1 MRRSPRPP
9 LRARTTSH
17 EAPPPERAP
26 RAIWGRRRAARAAGG
41 GTLLPLLLATTLL
54 AACADDPRPAA
65 TTATPPSS
73 AAPARTTAPA
83 APADHIELQKF
94 VLTSGV
100 KAKDPVDD
108 IDAAKPGQ
116 RVYGHVTIRNRTAG
130 SKRVTLSFRV
140 NGDERSMVDL
150 DIEKSWSWRSWAYV
164 TLRKEDKGEL
174 TVHVFDDHGAEMAT
188 KSIPIR

>member
-1 MRRSPRPP
+1 
-9 LRARTTSH
+9 
-17 EAPPPERAP
+17 
-26 RAIWGRRRAARAAGG
+26 
-41 GTLLPLLLATTLL
+41 
-54 AACADDPRPAA
+54 
-65 TTATPPSS
+65 
-73 AAPARTTAPA
+73 
-83 APADHIELQKF
+83 
-94 VLTSGV
+94 V

-108 IDAAKPGQ
+108 LDAAKPGQ